1 MLSIFCDGVNCLV
14 FGQLKAIKAQIAG
27 YFNLRPS
34 QQHFVVN
41 WKKGRQVLD
50 ASSSRFF
57 MMKQLENCS
66 QKCYCCPHFRSF
78 FRWPMKKR
86 IHQQRSTSPQFIVP
100 LQTAEIVTEP
110 FSLAIL
116 ITRLDSSSLLKNT
129 QKTRSVQNPNDHLF
143 GNQIPNF
150 YSG

>member
-1 MLSIFCDGVNCLV
+1 MFSICPIEFNKGPNCRILQFTTLSTTFCC
-14 FGQLKAIKAQIAG
+14 QL
-27 YFNLRPS
+27 
-34 QQHFVVN
+34 
-41 WKKGRQVLD
+41 KKGRQVLD

-143 GNQIPNF
+143 GKPN
-150 YSG
+150 SKLLL